1 MTQPMQNV
9 QQPLQTIPSLNG
21 MRAIS
26 VLLVVLS
33 HSGFGTIVPGG
44 LGVTIFFFLSGYLIT
59 TLMLTESERLG
70 NIAILSFY
78 ARRIFRLAPALLIT
92 LIIAY
97 SLTYFGLLPGQ
108 ITLEGLTAQLL
119 YFANYFTIFFDPGDN
134 KIAGGTGILW
144 SLAVEEHF
152 YIFLPLLMALFVK
165 NAWRPRTIGI
175 VFIIPCLVV
184 LAWRIHL
191 VQSPEFST
199 IRTYYASDTRID
211 SIIYGCL
218 MALLINPQRVSHRS
232 KNMSLLQWAL
242 FSIGI
247 GFLLLSLIYRN
258 PVFRETF
265 RYSLEGIAL
274 FPIFY
279 FAILFHDNALFRH
292 LNSVWAIRIGTY
304 SYAIYL
310 IHEIILFAIFKNAPS
325 VANNSF
331 VVFPVALMISIAFA
345 AAIDSFVDPYFKQL
359 RHKYRSGKRSSIP
372 LGPDVRRPRAI
383 AN

>member
-1 MTQPMQNV
+1 M
-9 QQPLQTIPSLNG
+9 
-21 MRAIS
+21 
-26 VLLVVLS
+26 
-33 HSGFGTIVPGG
+33 
-44 LGVTIFFFLSGYLIT
+44 
-59 TLMLTESERLG
+59 
-70 NIAILSFY
+70 
-78 ARRIFRLAPALLIT
+78 
-92 LIIAY
+92 
-97 SLTYFGLLPGQ
+97 
-108 ITLEGLTAQLL
+108 
-119 YFANYFTIFFDPGDN
+119 PGDR
-134 KIAGGTGILW
+134 AR
-144 SLAVEEHF
+144 SVSCSSS
-152 YIFLPLLMALFVK
+152 
-165 NAWRPRTIGI
+165 
-175 VFIIPCLVV
+175 PCLVV

-218 MALLINPQRVSHRS
+218 MALLINPQRVSRRS

-265 RYSLEGIAL
+265 RYSLEGIAI
-274 FPIFY
+274 FPVFY

-310 IHEIILFAIFKNAPS
+310 IHEVILFAIFKNALF

-345 AAIDSFVDPYFKQL
+345 ATIDSFVDPYFKQL
-359 RHKYRSGKRSSIP
+359 RHKCRSGKRSSIP
-372 LGPDVRRPRAI
+372 LGPDVRKSPAI